1 MKKLLLFIVALM
13 PMALLAQE
21 NVSGQ
26 FPELKSGNAMNIQ
39 IDMSQMTISSQP
51 ISTWLKIR
59 QAEQPQWDAQHEVEN
74 ELKPQVSS
82 GLVSEANAR
91 LEKKGFVL
99 IADSSTQYTLKVVVR
114 NVERKGSNVNDCQ
127 IIDNASGR
135 TLVSFTLEGKGGVF
149 GSMSNLWGDGFKD
162 AGKKLGKLLARYVK
176 P

>member
-1 MKKLLLFIVALM
+1 MKKLLLLIVGLL

-21 NVSGQ
+21 NVSGR
-26 FPELKSGNAMNIQ
+26 FPSLESGKAMNMQ

-51 ISTWLKIR
+51 IATWLKVR
-59 QAEQPQWDAQHEVEN
+59 QAEQPQWDAQYEVEH
-74 ELKPQVSS
+74 ELKPQVSA

-99 IADSSTQYTLKVVVR
+99 LADSTTQYTLKVVVI
-114 NVERKGSNVNDCQ
+114 NVERKGNNVNSCQ

-149 GSMSNLWGDGFKD
+149 GSMSNLWGDGFRD